1 MRLEGICMFFS
12 HDRIRLNH
20 HVSWPKH
27 DKSPFF
33 STFLLVSPPPYLPW
47 NPDLIDHQLHR
58 SILLPEIVSWENAM
72 VSQRDR
78 CFLPYLCMH
87 TLHYT
92 TLHYTTL
99 TLQYTTLHYINIH
112 NIYIYTNIYI
122 YAIYYF
128 CGVQLFYRFF
138 TVAMSHL
145 LGWCHS
151 LTDHVCGI
159 PVGTCLAMVKSGPQ
173 LRWLLD
179 HLKPGRHTFSGIGK
193 TIPWPKTKNQ
203 HVICRPV
210 GKFDPCPKYR
220 SSNFLDHPFLGT

>member
-1 MRLEGICMFFS
+1 MFFAIS
-12 HDRIRLNH
+12 LYAYI
-20 HVSWPKH
+20 
-27 DKSPFF
+27 
-33 STFLLVSPPPYLPW
+33 
-47 NPDLIDHQLHR
+47 
-58 SILLPEIVSWENAM
+58 A
-72 VSQRDR
+72 
-78 CFLPYLCMH
+78 
-87 TLHYT
+87 LHYT
-92 TLHYTTL
+92 TLHYTYTTVHYITL
-99 TLQYTTLHYINIH
+99 TYI
-112 NIYIYTNIYI
+112 IYIYKYIYI

-128 CGVQLFYRFF
+128 CRVQLFYRFF

-145 LGWCHS
+145 LGWCYS

-220 SSNFLDHPFLGT
+220 SSSLAIFWIILFWARNYHLLPRMHPGCSIESR